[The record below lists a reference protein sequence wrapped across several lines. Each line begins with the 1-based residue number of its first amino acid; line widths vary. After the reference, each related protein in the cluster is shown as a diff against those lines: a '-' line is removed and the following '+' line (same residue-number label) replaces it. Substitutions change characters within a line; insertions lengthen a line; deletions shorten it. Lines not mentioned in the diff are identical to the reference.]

1 MQKSRRHRVGN
12 NLFHISKSCKLLGK
26 QQHLTSNWVRTSES
40 SRTGPDAAAPPLAE
54 QSQSRERESSI
65 ISNPRWLMR
74 ATFCVGARTLAGN
87 TVPPEVSTKQTLRE
101 SGWSTTGPIN
111 QRAINWSTQPL
122 VSATTAVNQVNRL
135 QQQIVENQV
144 STWPT
149 RYLVL
154 GGFTPGTPVS
164 TPFFQKIRKEH
175 TKEKIKRD
183 KRKDS
188 KRQN

>member
-1 MQKSRRHRVGN
+1 MTDESNFLWGQENIGRKHSPTRGVHQTNSQRVG
-12 NLFHISKSCKLLGK
+12 
-26 QQHLTSNWVRTSES
+26 V
-40 SRTGPDAAAPPLAE
+40 
-54 QSQSRERESSI
+54 
-65 ISNPRWLMR
+65 
-74 ATFCVGARTLAGN
+74 
-87 TVPPEVSTKQTLRE
+87 
-101 SGWSTTGPIN
+101 IN

-183 KRKDS
+183 KRFEKTKLKQNAKVTENKFLS
-188 KRQN
+188 RFLIKRFEKTKLKQ